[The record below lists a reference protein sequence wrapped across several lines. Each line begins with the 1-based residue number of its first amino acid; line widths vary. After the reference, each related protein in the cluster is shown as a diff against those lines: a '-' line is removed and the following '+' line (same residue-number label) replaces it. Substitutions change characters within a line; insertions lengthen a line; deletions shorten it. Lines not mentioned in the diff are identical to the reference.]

1 MVLKFDYTNL
11 SITDELQVHNNLIEL
26 YAPLVTE
33 IGDQAF
39 LGCYSLAKLYA
50 PKLEKIGSAALAY
63 TAVTEFEVFDSL
75 QSVGS
80 SVFEGCE
87 NFATFFTTVDGEKVF
102 DKEYDGVMIK
112 DGVLYT
118 VMDNGYNLS
127 VYPMAK
133 TDEIF
138 EVAPGTVRIEYC
150 AAIGNA
156 SVKRVVLP
164 ESLRYIGNHAFYKC
178 TSLETVVFKSYY
190 APILE
195 GTLTGSQIEIT
206 KENVDQYPGFDS
218 LYKYDY
224 YFRIDGKINAPY
236 YYSNFVGAIASADAM
251 DLTYVIPENNSGY
264 DTKIYKAYFNASE
277 TETSGVVMGP
287 YAVAFVDAVNKLP
300 TVADRFDEELI
311 VAAINAYNALEGRS
325 DIEFID
331 EALIERFLKARSEY
345 NVSVVENKIA
355 HLFDMDNSKYSF
367 DRVKDARAAYL
378 ALTEKERSMVS
389 NAMVLENKI
398 SDLSAIMG
406 VNPDFSIDYEAH
418 FPDAPDA
425 PDDPADPGSQGKDS
439 STLVIVIIISASVL
453 VAASAAFAVVL
464 FLKKKKVSE

>member
-1 MVLKFDYTNL
+1 
-11 SITDELQVHNNLIEL
+11 
-26 YAPLVTE
+26 
-33 IGDQAF
+33 
-39 LGCYSLAKLYA
+39 
-50 PKLEKIGSAALAY
+50 
-63 TAVTEFEVFDSL
+63 
-75 QSVGS
+75 
-80 SVFEGCE
+80 
-87 NFATFFTTVDGEKVF
+87 
-102 DKEYDGVMIK
+102 
-112 DGVLYT
+112 
-118 VMDNGYNLS
+118 
-127 VYPMAK
+127 
-133 TDEIF
+133 
-138 EVAPGTVRIEYC
+138 
-150 AAIGNA
+150 
-156 SVKRVVLP
+156 
-164 ESLRYIGNHAFYKC
+164 
-178 TSLETVVFKSYY
+178 
-190 APILE
+190 
-195 GTLTGSQIEIT
+195 
-206 KENVDQYPGFDS
+206 
-218 LYKYDY
+218 
-224 YFRIDGKINAPY
+224 
-236 YYSNFVGAIASADAM
+236 
-251 DLTYVIPENNSGY
+251 
-264 DTKIYKAYFNASE
+264 
-277 TETSGVVMGP
+277 MGP

-367 DRVKDARAAYL
+367 DKVKDARAAYL
-378 ALTEKERSMVS
+378 ALTEKERAMVS